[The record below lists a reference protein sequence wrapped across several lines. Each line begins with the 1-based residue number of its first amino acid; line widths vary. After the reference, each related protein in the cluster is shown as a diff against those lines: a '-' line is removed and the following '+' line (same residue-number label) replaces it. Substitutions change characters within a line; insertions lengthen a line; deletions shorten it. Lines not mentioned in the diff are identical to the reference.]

1 MLNAT
6 KKEQLGE
13 KLFKLINPSQSW
25 LHQPPMITRLYVK
38 AAVELYREGHSDV

>member
-13 KLFKLINPSQSW
+13 KLFNIINPSQSW

-38 AAVELYREGHSDV
+38 AAVEMYVAGANNS